1 MLFSTPFFRTYFT
14 VLAFVLGT
22 VFASFLGCM
31 GWRMCKGESVLK
43 GRSHCDSCGH
53 ALGARDLIPIL
64 SYLINKGRCRYCGA
78 PISKI
83 NLIGEVTMGLL
94 FALFT
99 YANNGLFYLSLD
111 LFFICIL
118 YLITV
123 TDLCD
128 QIIPDGAIIVAVLV
142 KVLHAVV
149 GWHNGW
155 FRNIVYIEKPALTE
169 VLLELLVNGL
179 SVSLPLLILVFIME
193 KLWKKEAMGGGDI
206 KLIFVT
212 GLYLGWA
219 KNLLM
224 MLVACIVGIVVG
236 LVQAKNEISEEE
248 TTEVSEE
255 TEEMEGNYFP
265 FGPSIAIATV
275 FCMIFG
281 NLILDWYLSLF

>member
-64 SYLINKGRCRYCGA
+64 SYLMNKGRCRHCGA
-78 PISKI
+78 PISKV
-83 NLIGEVTMGLL
+83 NLYGEIVMGLL

-99 YANNGLFYLSLD
+99 YSNNGLFYLLLN

-128 QIIPDGAIIVAVLV
+128 QIIPDSALIVAILV
-142 KVLHAVV
+142 KLVHTLVS
-149 GWHNGW
+149 WHFGW
-155 FRNIVYIEKPALTE
+155 FENIAYINKPELSGMLIQ
-169 VLLELLVNGL
+169 LLIDGL
-179 SVSLPLLILVFIME
+179 SVSLPLLILTLLME

-224 MLVACIVGIVVG
+224 ILIACIVGIIVG
-236 LVQAKNEISEEE
+236 LVQAKNEASDEGALEESEEL
-248 TTEVSEE
+248 
-255 TEEMEGNYFP
+255 EGNYFP